1 MMLNVSLS
9 SGNIF
14 SLLLVRWQRHCS
26 VLSINLC
33 KSSYTFQ
40 IFTASNDES
49 IRQLLL
55 SVRWEMFSFSQLLRC
70 VSWTFCYFLKT
81 KIQFPKYL
89 LKTCSVIITLLCSHY
104 TLQEVENTMFR
115 TCNSSLS
122 NPMWCFWSSF
132 RKKEVILPNCAVLEP
147 LCSCLLP
154 QSSCIWPVETGLW

>member
-1 MMLNVSLS
+1 MFPYRAATH
-9 SGNIF
+9 IF
-14 SLLLVRWQRHCS
+14 SVLLVRWQRHCS

-40 IFTASNDES
+40 ISTASNDES

-55 SVRWEMFSFSQLLRC
+55 SVRREMFRFSQLLRC
-70 VSWTFCYFLKT
+70 FSWIFCCFLKT

-89 LKTCSVIITLLCSHY
+89 LKTCTVKIITLLCSHY

-122 NPMWCFWSSF
+122 NPMWCFWSSL
-132 RKKEVILPNCAVLEP
+132 RKTEVILPNFAVLEP

-154 QSSCIWPVETGLW
+154 QFSCIWPVETGLW

>member
-1 MMLNVSLS
+1 MTLQCAFNQLVQIKLH
-9 SGNIF
+9 F
-14 SLLLVRWQRHCS
+14 SDFY
-26 VLSINLC
+26 SIKWWVNW
-33 KSSYTFQ
+33 
-40 IFTASNDES
+40 
-49 IRQLLL
+49 QLLL
-55 SVRWEMFSFSQLLRC
+55 SVRREMFSFSQLLRC

-132 RKKEVILPNCAVLEP
+132 RKKEVILPNCVVLEP

-154 QSSCIWPVETGLW
+154 QFSCIWPVETDLW